1 MEPGQAFAVG
11 SLALNL
17 ALLLFTSLHLSA
29 RSCKSPSGPGNT
41 KAPESTDFSE
51 ALA

>member
-29 RSCKSPSGPGNT
+29 RSCGSGSGL
-41 KAPESTDFSE
+41 DF
-51 ALA
+51 ALCPLPPHHMRPA